1 MHEFMC
7 IIVLEEIVKHR
18 RKIMHILFLFI
29 DCIVVFL
36 TANIMAAAV
45 FIDRPLATVPVGIL
59 LVLAYIAINVFPG
72 IYRTGRFKLTVLA
85 GGSDLLLAFMI
96 TLVPEIAVFTVM
108 VLSGYF
114 NLVQIIGIGIMA
126 LITEAIVFWNGI
138 IRVYMTSVQLGL
150 RTRILGAIFGMIFPL
165 NIYFLIKIIVLTRRE
180 AVFEIYRVKLE
191 ESRKGQDICKTK
203 YPLLLVHGVFFRD
216 SKALNY
222 WGRTPETLIQNGA
235 EIYYGD
241 QQSALSV
248 IDSAH
253 EIAGRI
259 EEIIRRTGAEKVN
272 IIAHSK
278 GGLDCRYAISNLGMD
293 KYVASLTTVNTPH
306 HGCLFVEHLFNKIAP
321 SVREKMALAYN
332 TALKKIGD
340 KSPDFLAAVGDLR
353 NSRVEELNAVTPDM
367 EGVFYQSCGSMARK
381 AKSGRFPLNVSYP
394 LVKKY
399 DGANDGLVATESM
412 KWGDNFRLVSVKGKR
427 GVTHADMIDLN
438 RENVPGFDV
447 REFYVGVVSD
457 LKNRG
462 F

>member
-1 MHEFMC
+1 MLR
-7 IIVLEEIVKHR
+7 ILL
-18 RKIMHILFLFI
+18 LFL
-29 DCIVVFL
+29 DCAVIL
-36 TANIMAAAV
+36 LAANIMPMVMA
-45 FIDRPLATVPVGIL
+45 IDGPILSVPLAVIIVFAF
-59 LVLAYIAINVFPG
+59 VLINVFPG
-72 IYRTGRFKLTVLA
+72 IYRAGRFKLTVLA
-85 GGSDLLLAFMI
+85 GGSDLLSAFMI
-96 TLVPEIAVFTVM
+96 TLVLEIAAFTAM
-108 VLSGYF
+108 VLSGHYT
-114 NLVQIIGIGIMA
+114 IGQLIGTGVLAAIA
-126 LITEAIVFWNGI
+126 EAIVFWNGI
-138 IRVYMTSVQLGL
+138 IRVYMTSVQLGF
-150 RTRILGAIFGMIFPL
+150 RTRVLGAVFGMVFPL
-165 NIYFLIKIIVLTRRE
+165 NVYFLVKIIVLTRRE

-191 ESRKGQDICKTK
+191 ESRRGQDICKTK

-216 SKALNY
+216 SSALNY
-222 WGRTPETLIQNGA
+222 WGRTPEVLIQNGA

-248 IDSAH
+248 IDSAR

-306 HGCLFVEHLFNKIAP
+306 HGCLFVEHLFDRIAP
-321 SVREKMALAYN
+321 PVREKMALAYN
-332 TALKKIGD
+332 TTLKKIGD

-367 EGVFYQSCGSMARK
+367 EGVFYQSCGSMARR

-412 KWGDNFRLVSVKGKR
+412 KWGDNFRLVSVKGRR

-438 RENVPGFDV
+438 RENIPGFDV

>member
-1 MHEFMC
+1 MLR
-7 IIVLEEIVKHR
+7 ILL
-18 RKIMHILFLFI
+18 LFL
-29 DCIVVFL
+29 DCAVIL
-36 TANIMAAAV
+36 LAANIMPMVMA
-45 FIDRPLATVPVGIL
+45 IDGPILSVPLAVIIVFAF
-59 LVLAYIAINVFPG
+59 VLINVFPG
-72 IYRTGRFKLTVLA
+72 IYRAGRFKLTVLA
-85 GGSDLLLAFMI
+85 GGSDLLSAFMI
-96 TLVPEIAVFTVM
+96 TLVLEIAVFTAM
-108 VLSGYF
+108 VLSGHYTIGQ
-114 NLVQIIGIGIMA
+114 LIGIGVLAAIA
-126 LITEAIVFWNGI
+126 EAIVFWNGI
-138 IRVYMTSVQLGL
+138 IRVYMTSVQLGF
-150 RTRILGAIFGMIFPL
+150 RTRVLGAVFGMIFPL
-165 NIYFLIKIIVLTRRE
+165 NVYFLVKIIVLTRRE

-191 ESRKGQDICKTK
+191 ESRRGQDICKTK

-216 SKALNY
+216 SSALNY

-248 IDSAH
+248 IDSAR

-306 HGCLFVEHLFNKIAP
+306 HGCLFVEHLFDRIAP
-321 SVREKMALAYN
+321 PVREKMALAYN

-367 EGVFYQSCGSMARK
+367 EGVFYQSCGSMARR

-412 KWGDNFRLVSVKGKR
+412 KWGDNFRLVSVKGRR

-438 RENVPGFDV
+438 RENIPGFDV

>member
-1 MHEFMC
+1 MLR
-7 IIVLEEIVKHR
+7 ILL
-18 RKIMHILFLFI
+18 LFL
-29 DCIVVFL
+29 DCAVIL
-36 TANIMAAAV
+36 LAANIMPMVMA
-45 FIDRPLATVPVGIL
+45 IDRPILSVPLAVIIVFAF
-59 LVLAYIAINVFPG
+59 VLINVFPG
-72 IYRTGRFKLTVLA
+72 IYRAGRFKLTVLA
-85 GGSDLLLAFMI
+85 GGSDLLSAFMI
-96 TLVPEIAVFTVM
+96 TLVLETAAFTAM
-108 VLSGYF
+108 VLSGHYTIGQ
-114 NLVQIIGIGIMA
+114 LIGIGVLAAIA
-126 LITEAIVFWNGI
+126 EAIVFWNGI
-138 IRVYMTSVQLGL
+138 IRVYMTSVQLGF
-150 RTRILGAIFGMIFPL
+150 RTRMLGAVFGMIFPL
-165 NIYFLIKIIVLTRRE
+165 NVYFLVKIIVLTRRE
-180 AVFEIYRVKLE
+180 AVFEIYRVRLE
-191 ESRKGQDICKTK
+191 ESRRGQDICKTK

-216 SKALNY
+216 SSALNY
-222 WGRTPETLIQNGA
+222 WGRIPEALIQNGA

-248 IDSAH
+248 IDSAR

-293 KYVASLTTVNTPH
+293 KYAASLTTVNTPH
-306 HGCLFVEHLFNKIAP
+306 HGCLFVEHLFDRIAP
-321 SVREKMALAYN
+321 PVREKMALAYN

-367 EGVFYQSCGSMARK
+367 EGVFYQSCGSMARR

-438 RENVPGFDV
+438 RENIPGFDV

>member
-1 MHEFMC
+1 M
-7 IIVLEEIVKHR
+7 LR
-18 RKIMHILFLFI
+18 ILFLFL
-29 DCIVVFL
+29 DCAVIL
-36 TANIMAAAV
+36 LAANIMPMVMA
-45 FIDRPLATVPVGIL
+45 IDGPILSVPLAVIIVFAF
-59 LVLAYIAINVFPG
+59 VLINVFPG
-72 IYRTGRFKLTVLA
+72 IYRAGRFKLTVLA
-85 GGSDLLLAFMI
+85 GGSDLLSAFMI
-96 TLVPEIAVFTVM
+96 TLVLEIAAFTAM
-108 VLSGYF
+108 VLSGHYTIGQ
-114 NLVQIIGIGIMA
+114 LIGIGVLAAIA
-126 LITEAIVFWNGI
+126 EAIVFWNGI
-138 IRVYMTSVQLGL
+138 IRVYMTSVQLGF
-150 RTRILGAIFGMIFPL
+150 RTRVLGAVFGMIFPL
-165 NIYFLIKIIVLTRRE
+165 NVYFLVKIIVLTRRE

-191 ESRKGQDICKTK
+191 ESRRGQDICKTK

-216 SKALNY
+216 SSALNY

-248 IDSAH
+248 IDSAR
-253 EIAGRI
+253 EITGRI

-306 HGCLFVEHLFNKIAP
+306 HGCLFVEHLFDRIAP
-321 SVREKMALAYN
+321 PVREKMALAYN

-367 EGVFYQSCGSMARK
+367 EGVFYQSCGSMARR

-412 KWGDNFRLVSVKGKR
+412 KWGDNFRLVSVKGRR

-438 RENVPGFDV
+438 RENIPGFDV

>member
-1 MHEFMC
+1 MLR
-7 IIVLEEIVKHR
+7 ILL
-18 RKIMHILFLFI
+18 LFL
-29 DCIVVFL
+29 DCTVIL
-36 TANIMAAAV
+36 LAANIMPMVMA
-45 FIDRPLATVPVGIL
+45 IDGPILSVPLAVIIVFAF
-59 LVLAYIAINVFPG
+59 VLINVFPG
-72 IYRTGRFKLTVLA
+72 IYRAGRFKLTVLA
-85 GGSDLLLAFMI
+85 GGSDLLSAFMI
-96 TLVPEIAVFTVM
+96 TLALEIAAFTAM
-108 VLSGYF
+108 VLSGHYTIGQ
-114 NLVQIIGIGIMA
+114 LIGIGVLAAIA
-126 LITEAIVFWNGI
+126 EAIVFWNGI
-138 IRVYMTSVQLGL
+138 IRVYMTSVQLGF
-150 RTRILGAIFGMIFPL
+150 RTRVLGAVFGMIFPL
-165 NIYFLIKIIVLTRRE
+165 NVYFLVKIIVLTRRE

-191 ESRKGQDICKTK
+191 ESRRGQDICKTK

-216 SKALNY
+216 SSALNY
-222 WGRTPETLIQNGA
+222 WGRTPEALIQNGA

-248 IDSAH
+248 IDSAR

-306 HGCLFVEHLFNKIAP
+306 HGCLFVEHLFDRIAP
-321 SVREKMALAYN
+321 PVREKMALAYN

-367 EGVFYQSCGSMARK
+367 EGVFYQSCGSMARR

-412 KWGDNFRLVSVKGKR
+412 KWGDNFRLVSVKGRR

-438 RENVPGFDV
+438 RENIPGFDV